1 MDLVSPAEHLC
12 YIRCTYC
19 NTLLAVGVPR
29 RWLMDS
35 VTVHCGHCNHL
46 SFLNPRDV
54 IQCLCPAVPQMGFQG
69 PCTGLMMEPPSLR
82 SSSSGEQFKKA
93 CLLTMFHSC
102 FKHRAPSAYN
112 HFMRE
117 EIQRIKAAKPD
128 IPHREAF
135 SMAAKNWA
143 KCDPRNSANVS
154 L

>member
-19 NTLLAVGVPR
+19 HTLLAVGVPR

-54 IQCLCPAVPQMGFQG
+54 IQCLCPAGPQMGFQG

-82 SSSSGEQFKKA
+82 SSSSVPK
-93 CLLTMFHSC
+93 
-102 FKHRAPSAYN
+102 KHRAPSAYN
-112 HFMRE
+112 HFM
-117 EIQRIKAAKPD
+117 
-128 IPHREAF
+128 
-135 SMAAKNWA
+135 SGL
-143 KCDPRNSANVS
+143 NVILATHLMFRCNNGEVRS
-154 L
+154 TVFPQERSNGVAVQV